1 MTNKNKDIDNL
12 LSELGSLHKQKS
24 EDKLIKKASSLLES
38 ISGVQLDGNDNEL
51 HDITDLLDEYI
62 QNIDE
67 FEVLSEDGQDEL
79 IDILEEI
86 YEEVSE
92 WQSDA
97 YALNDVEDDLY
108 DDEWDEGFD
117 TF

>member
-24 EDKLIKKASSLLES
+24 EDKLIKKASSILDS
-38 ISGVQLDGNDNEL
+38 ISNKQLDGNDNKL

-67 FEVLSEDGQDEL
+67 FEALSEDGQDEL

-97 YALNDVEDDLY
+97 YAINDSEDDLY
-108 DDEWDEGFD
+108 DDDWDEGFD
-117 TF
+117 AF